1 MHDSATTV
9 LSTLGEASRQFL
21 VTERMGAD
29 DELTRKFDALE
40 ALSEIERPKSVKA
53 AKEILRIFLQR

>member
-9 LSTLGEASRQFL
+9 LSTLGETSRQFL
-21 VTERMGAD
+21 VTECLGAD

-53 AKEILRIFLQR
+53 AKEILRIFLQK